1 MAAKINQMNLPKQ
14 PRQPVIPSPKKLP
27 IKPNNWTPQP
37 NRPRIT
43 NKNNP
48 IRIIRNI
55 APMFFKLK
63 VCNNYYAWYSLNC
76 LRHKK
81 GANHYI
87 PCLKVLDY
95 PYTKEWIVRTNTYIY
110 NRYPSH
116 TSRMDTII
124 HIGANNLMLH
134 SCILRIVQILRPNCA
149 LLLSLLCLSIRLT
162 MQILLFLLDFS
173 NIRAVFTI
181 P

>member
-1 MAAKINQMNLPKQ
+1 MNLPKQ
-14 PRQPVIPSPKKLP
+14 PRQPVIPPPKKLP

-110 NRYPSH
+110 IYRYPSH

-173 NIRAVFTI
+173 NIRAVFII